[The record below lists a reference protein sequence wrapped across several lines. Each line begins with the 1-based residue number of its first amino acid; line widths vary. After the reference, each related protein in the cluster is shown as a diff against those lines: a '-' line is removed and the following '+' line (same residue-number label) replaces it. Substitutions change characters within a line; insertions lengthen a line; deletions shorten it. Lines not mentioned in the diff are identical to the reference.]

1 MDGQESSQNPS
12 DILYPECH
20 LNSPIVRGKIAQLHV
35 LLDVNQPYRLKDDS
49 IINITKHKIRN
60 GGLSPRQIKIRSL
73 GKALQRTIKD
83 LDRYTFEP
91 YPTYSQ
97 ELLRLDIPE
106 ICDKIRSVFAVSD
119 RLTRELSS
127 GFQDLWL
134 NIFKQ
139 LGNIEGREGYDP
151 LQDISTIPEITDK
164 YSRNRWYRPFLTWFS
179 IKYDIKL

>member
-1 MDGQESSQNPS
+1 MGRSPPKTLLTYSIQNAT
-12 DILYPECH
+12 

-106 ICDKIRSVFAVSD
+106 ICDKIRSVFA
-119 RLTRELSS
+119 
-127 GFQDLWL
+127 
-134 NIFKQ
+134 
-139 LGNIEGREGYDP
+139 
-151 LQDISTIPEITDK
+151 
-164 YSRNRWYRPFLTWFS
+164 SR
-179 IKYDIKL
+179 IADQGVI